1 MKSPAAPRAL
11 QIVMA
16 TVAVKIVIKTVTEAL
31 NGILRF
37 KRLKAI

>member
-1 MKSPAAPRAL
+1 MKSPAAPRVL
-11 QIVMA
+11 QIAMT

-37 KRLKAI
+37 KGFKAL